1 MNIPNYERSNDNE
14 DIEDDVDDV
23 EDVEVDASLSEKID
37 KILNETDM
45 FNKSNV
51 DMVNIYFFYC
61 INKSLD
67 EYTKIVLPLKLGNL
81 SKDDLHLHILKHRMY
96 GGRRYNVN
104 GIYAYQFD
112 TDIKEFLKNNECD
125 VKEHK
130 QLSDIKFDPMVEL
143 FQHYSSIFII
153 FNNEK
158 TKHTRKKNEQNQKN
172 EKNDNEKGILPKR
185 KSKTVKVA

>member
-1 MNIPNYERSNDNE
+1 MNIPNYGSNE
-14 DIEDDVDDV
+14 DVEDEVD
-23 EDVEVDASLSEKID
+23 DVEVDANLSEKID

-96 GGRRYNVN
+96 GGRRYNVS

-130 QLSDIKFDPMVEL
+130 QLGDIKFDPMVEL
-143 FQHYSSIFII
+143 FQHYSSIFIV

-158 TKHTRKKNEQNQKN
+158 TKHTRKKNE
-172 EKNDNEKGILPKR
+172 KNDNEKNIDKGVPKR
-185 KSKTVKVA
+185 KSKTAKVA

>member
-1 MNIPNYERSNDNE
+1 MNIPNYGSNE
-14 DIEDDVDDV
+14 DDY
-23 EDVEVDASLSEKID
+23 DVEVDVNLSEKID

-51 DMVNIYFFYC
+51 EMVNIYFFYC

-81 SKDDLHLHILKHRMY
+81 SKDDLLTNILKYRMY

-112 TDIKEFLKNNECD
+112 TDIKEFLQSNECN

-130 QLSDIKFDPMVEL
+130 QVVDIKFEPMVEL
-143 FQHYSSIFII
+143 FQHYSSIFIVL
-153 FNNEK
+153 NNEK
-158 TKHTRKKNEQNQKN
+158 TKHTRKKNEN
-172 EKNDNEKGILPKR
+172 EKDATAPKR
-185 KSKTVKVA
+185 KSKTAKVV

>member
-1 MNIPNYERSNDNE
+1 MNIPNYDRADEDVDTDNE
-14 DIEDDVDDV
+14 DIEVDVN
-23 EDVEVDASLSEKID
+23 LSEKID

-51 DMVNIYFFYC
+51 DMVNIYFFYS
-61 INKSLD
+61 INNALD

-96 GGRRYNVN
+96 GGRRYNLN
-104 GIYAYQFD
+104 RIYSYQFNS
-112 TDIKEFLKNNECD
+112 DIKEFLKTNECD
-125 VKEHK
+125 IKEHK
-130 QLSDIKFDPMVEL
+130 QLSDIQFEPMVEL

-158 TKHTRKKNEQNQKN
+158 TKHTRKKNEKN
-172 EKNDNEKGILPKR
+172 ESEKGAIPKR
-185 KSKTVKVA
+185 KSKTSKVI